1 MSIHAHKSYG
11 VCNKTVLHH
20 SISYLFIWKN
30 IKFLIFWTCSKIPD
44 KTSVICQLCYFFYFY
59 FPTFISQ
66 VTLKT
71 FFPSGWIFW
80 ILWHLLLLQPL
91 PHLQIYQGKIFLS
104 FLLCLASYCCPPKK
118 RISFFGKLN
127 NCFCCSCAENVLF
140 LQILHNFHYCMN
152 ENWASNYLVGI
163 SLLLQVCFQIFFLG
177 VFLLCSY
184 V

>member
-11 VCNKTVLHH
+11 VCNKAILHH

-30 IKFLIFWTCSKIPD
+30 IKFLIFWTYSKIPD

-91 PHLQIYQGKIFLS
+91 PHLQIFQGKIFLS
-104 FLLCLASYCCPPKK
+104 FLLCL
-118 RISFFGKLN
+118 
-127 NCFCCSCAENVLF
+127 
-140 LQILHNFHYCMN
+140 
-152 ENWASNYLVGI
+152 
-163 SLLLQVCFQIFFLG
+163 SLLLVNSII
-177 VFLLCSY
+177 VFVVLVLKMFYFCRYFITSII
-184 V
+184 VWMKTEHPTTS